1 MFFLAFE
8 VERMW
13 IVSVDNVL
21 AFVSHLELKWAAAVK
36 LIMWI
41 LFSGMWTIF
50 FVTSTLFLKY

>member
-41 LFSGMWTIF
+41 LFSGM
-50 FVTSTLFLKY
+50 